1 MKIKNVKFRVIAT
14 LVVIIL
20 LVGSFAVMSFAADTY
35 VSYNNK
41 YGQIVPTDSKLEK
54 PKTSFTFY
62 GDKAT
67 LYFMRVSKGEANA
80 NYAVEIYSD
89 KACTE
94 LIRSSS
100 NSYGSKGNSPL
111 KITWSLKDTASGTY
125 YGKCYTY
132 IEKNGNTIVDSD
144 SVYKFTIK
152 IDRLG
157 KKEVALSS
165 VSNTN
170 SGIKITWSTLQTA
183 TEYRIYR
190 KGPGDKSWVK
200 IATRGKGVYSYT
212 DTKVKSGTKY
222 TYTVRALDGSYTSLY
237 NKTGLS
243 TMFLTTPA
251 LKSVD
256 GAGADG
262 FAKLTWSKVSGAK
275 GYYIYRKGGTLSDSS
290 WKKIATVKSGSTVTY
305 TDKSATKES
314 WAYTYTVRA
323 YNGKY
328 TSYYDTNGIDYNH
341 LAVPKLTK
349 AEPSSGGVKITWTC
363 SDPDAVSYKV
373 YRKNGDS
380 WKYLG
385 KTTSKS
391 FTDSNVTSSKTY
403 TYTVR
408 SVAKTNNGS
417 YNSTGIK
424 CKYLSIPTLNSVSF
438 DAKKN
443 ATVTWKKVAGAT
455 GYRVYRKTSTDKSWT
470 KIADVSGNSTVS
482 YVDKVNKVSGETY
495 TYTVRALNG
504 STFSY
509 YNTKGISNMFLD
521 VVSYKVENRC
531 NSEGKAEVLLEWSA
545 VKGADGYYVYKRP
558 VGESA
563 WIRIATNVTD
573 LSFTDTTVQ
582 NGEFYEYTVKA
593 VNGSYSGRYTATK
606 LKVVDTPVLLSTSL
620 AERGIE
626 IKWSEVEGASS
637 YYVYRKAPDSS
648 WQMIGSYSRPYYTDD
663 SEEALKNAYYY
674 TVRAES
680 EGYRSY
686 YDTNGIK
693 NYTAV
698 ENFTAVFTN
707 ETEESLP
714 FITVKFDFD
723 DTADKVELYKNA
735 PGEDPVLIGEYT
747 RESEC
752 VYVDYALVIGT
763 EYTYTA
769 VASCD
774 NTVSVAQTATAK
786 YPHHPLTVPE
796 YSVEAFG
803 SVDTSYSIN
812 VTFSGIENAQGYEIY
827 RKTENTRWQK
837 VADTVDMK
845 YNEETNSYLFEDADI
860 DTDVIYTYS
869 VKAVADDRDS
879 IFDEVGKAAAV
890 WSPLEA
896 PADIFVEK
904 QENEN
909 NTVSAVI
916 TWGAVDGAESYKVI
930 RRTDS
935 TDYEVIA
942 ELQNTDA
949 CEYTDKTVEQGVKYT
964 YSIIAVSSD
973 RGDSV
978 NVMGADFLWER
989 PQEPNIDEPGENNPT
1004 DENPTDENPTDEN
1017 PIEQEPDIPN
1027 SNDSSENT
1035 EAVA

>member
-1 MKIKNVKFRVIAT
+1 MKIKNVKFRIITA

-20 LVGSFAVMSFAADTY
+20 SVGSLAVMSSAADTF

-41 YGQIVPTDSKLEK
+41 YGQIVPTDSKLDK

-62 GDKAT
+62 GDSAT
-67 LYFMRVSKGEANA
+67 LYFMRISKGEANA

-100 NSYGSKGNSPL
+100 NSYGEKGSSPL
-111 KITWSLKDTASGTY
+111 KITWNLKDTVSGTY

-144 SVYKFTIK
+144 SVYNFTIK

-165 VSNTN
+165 VGNTT
-170 SGIKITWSTLQTA
+170 SGIKITWATLQTA
-183 TEYRIYR
+183 TEYRVYR
-190 KGPGDKSWVK
+190 KGPSDKSWVK
-200 IATRGKGVYSYT
+200 IASLGKGAYTYT
-212 DTKVKSGTKY
+212 DKNVKSGTKY
-222 TYTVRALDGSYTSLY
+222 TYTVRAYDGSYKSLY
-237 NKTGLS
+237 NTKGLS
-243 TMFLTTPA
+243 TMFLSSPT

-256 GAGADG
+256 GTSADG
-262 FAKLTWSKVSGAK
+262 YAKLTWGKVAGAK
-275 GYYIYRKGGTLSDSS
+275 GYCVYRKGGTLSDSS
-290 WKKIATVKSGSTVTY
+290 WKKIATIKSGSTVTY

-323 YNGKY
+323 YNGSY
-328 TSYYDTNGIDYNH
+328 MSYYDTNGIDYNH
-341 LAVPKLTK
+341 LATPKLTK
-349 AEPSSGGVKITWTC
+349 AEAAAGGVKITWTC

-373 YRKNGDS
+373 YRKTADG
-380 WKYLG
+380 WQYIG
-385 KTTSKS
+385 KTSSKT
-391 FTDSNVTSSKTY
+391 FTDSNVKSNTTY

-408 SVAKTNNGS
+408 SVAKTNNGP

-424 CKYLSIPTLNSVSF
+424 YKYLSIPTLSSVSF
-438 DAKKN
+438 DSKNN
-443 ATVTWKKVAGAT
+443 ATVTWKKVTGAA
-455 GYRVYRKTSTDKSWT
+455 GYRVYRKTASDNGWT

-482 YVDKVNKVSGETY
+482 YVDKVKKVSGETY
-495 TYTVRALNG
+495 TYTVRAFNG

-531 NSEGKAEVLLEWSA
+531 GEDGKAEVLLKWSA
-545 VKGADGYYVYKRP
+545 VKGAKGYHVYKRLS
-558 VGESA
+558 GQTA
-563 WIRIATNVTD
+563 WVRIASDVTD

-582 NGEFYEYTVKA
+582 NGELYEYTVKA

-606 LKVVDTPVLLSTSL
+606 LKVIDTPVLLSTSL
-620 AERGIE
+620 AENGIE
-626 IKWSEVEGASS
+626 IKWGQVEGASS
-637 YYVYRKAPDSS
+637 YYVYRKAPNGG
-648 WQMIGSYSRPYYTDD
+648 WKMIGSYSLPYYIDD
-663 SEEALKNAYYY
+663 SSDSLTSAYYY

-680 EGYRSY
+680 EGYKSY
-686 YDTNGIK
+686 YDTDGIK
-693 NYTAV
+693 NFATV

-707 ETEESLP
+707 ETEENPP

-723 DTADKVELYKNA
+723 DTATKVELYKNV
-735 PGEDPVLIGEYT
+735 PDEEPVLIGEYT
-747 RESEC
+747 REDEC
-752 VYVDYALVIGT
+752 VYVDYDLVIGT

-774 NTVSVAQTATAK
+774 NTVSVSQTAVAK
-786 YPHHPLTVPE
+786 YPHYPLNVPE
-796 YSVEAFG
+796 YNVEAFRNE
-803 SVDTSYSIN
+803 DTTYGIN
-812 VTFSGIENAQGYEIY
+812 ITFAGIENAQGYEIY
-827 RKTENTRWQK
+827 RKTENTGWEK

-845 YNEETNSYLFEDADI
+845 YNEETNTYLFEDADI
-860 DTDVIYTYS
+860 DTEVVYFYS

-879 IFDEVGKAAAV
+879 IFDEIGKCAV
-890 WSPLEA
+890 VRLPLDE
-896 PADIFVEK
+896 PTDIIVTK
-904 QENEN
+904 QENEDG
-909 NTVSAVI
+909 TVYAVI

-964 YSIIAVSSD
+964 YSIVAVSSD

-978 NVMGADFLWER
+978 NVMGAEFLWEL
-989 PQEPNIDEPGENNPT
+989 PEEPTEEPTE
-1004 DENPTDENPTDEN
+1004 
-1017 PIEQEPDIPN
+1017 EQPAED
-1027 SNDSSENT
+1027 
-1035 EAVA
+1035 VA